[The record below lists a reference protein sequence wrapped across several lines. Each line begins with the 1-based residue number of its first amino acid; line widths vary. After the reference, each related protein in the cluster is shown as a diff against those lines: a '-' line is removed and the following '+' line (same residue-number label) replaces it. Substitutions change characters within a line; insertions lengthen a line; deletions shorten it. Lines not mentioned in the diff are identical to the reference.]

1 MHDGVWD
8 RGRLYP
14 PLFFKFILIF
24 YEKLAHL
31 GDEYSR
37 NILKIIFIFSDD
49 HVFFT
54 KFIIISD
61 APRCKTIYQI
71 ILSTIF

>member
-1 MHDGVWD
+1 
-8 RGRLYP
+8 L
-14 PLFFKFILIF
+14 
-24 YEKLAHL
+24 
-31 GDEYSR
+31 
-37 NILKIIFIFSDD
+37 DD

-71 ILSTIF
+71 ILLIIF